1 MQVDTQHPSLSTY
14 LPKWQRMRDCS
25 DGQDAVHKA
34 GTNYLPKLKDQSDE
48 DYAAYKLRASFYN
61 ATWRTLGGLLGMMF
75 RKAPTKKL
83 PAGLDAYEPD
93 IDMAGTS
100 LETMARRI
108 ALEVLSIGRVGIM
121 VDHPSVQGATPIT
134 VKAAEDMGL
143 RPLITTYR
151 GESITYWRYKRINN
165 RWVLAHVRLKE
176 VVSEPDGEFSDKE
189 IEQYRV
195 LDLDEANQYRVRVFR
210 RKEGQSSDWVQFS
223 EAWPLMRG
231 QKLNFVPFAILGTD
245 GIDSELDEPPLIDLA
260 DVNLAHYRTTADY
273 EHGCHFTGLPT
284 AVISGYQPENKDEKL
299 YIGSSS
305 AWVFP
310 DPNAKASYLEFTGQ
324 GLGALREN
332 LDRKEQ
338 QMAVLGARMLF
349 AEKRAVEAAETA
361 AIHRTGENSVLA
373 ALATAVSEGLE
384 WALGVFRDWAG
395 ASGEVVYQ
403 INRDYNPAALDASL
417 LTAYLKAV
425 QAGEMSSQTFYEL
438 LQRADV
444 ADAERTYEEERELID
459 AKPPPR
465 PVVADGQGM
474 AA

>member
-1 MQVDTQHPSLSTY
+1 MQVDTQHRQFSQY

-25 DGQDAVHKA
+25 DGQDAIYARGALYLERLEEETDSQYRARQKRA
-34 GTNYLPKLKDQSDE
+34 G
-48 DYAAYKLRASFYN
+48 FYN

-75 RKAPTKKL
+75 RKAPTKVL

-100 LETMARRI
+100 LETLARRI
-108 ALEVLSIGRVGIM
+108 ALEVLTVGRVGIM
-121 VDHPSVQGATPIT
+121 VDHPSVHGATPIT
-134 VKAAEDMGL
+134 VKAAEELGL

-151 GESITYWRYKRINN
+151 AESIVNWRYRRVHN
-165 RWVLAHVRLKE
+165 RWVLALVVLKE
-176 VVSEPDGEFSDKE
+176 MVSEPVDEFADEE

-195 LDLDEANQYRVRVFR
+195 LDLDEADQYRQRVFR
-210 RKEGQSSDWVQFS
+210 RAKGKTGDWIVTQEF
-223 EAWPLMRG
+223 WPLMRG
-231 QKLNFVPFAILGTD
+231 QKLAYVPFAILGTD

-260 DVNLAHYRTTADY
+260 DANITHYMVRADRR
-273 EHGCHFTGLPT
+273 HGLHYACVPT
-284 AVISGYQPENKDEKL
+284 LMISGLTLQEGQSIYV
-299 YIGSSS
+299 GSTK
-305 AWVFP
+305 AIIA
-310 DPNAKASYLEFTGQ
+310 PNAEANGSYIEPNGN
-324 GLGALREN
+324 ALPEVRNE
-332 LDRKEQ
+332 LTDIKEE
-338 QMAVLGARMLF
+338 MAVLGARMLF

-403 INRDYNPAALDASL
+403 LNRDYNPAALDAAL
-417 LTAYLKAV
+417 ITAYLKAV
-425 QAGEMSSQTFYEL
+425 QAGEMSSQTFYEQ

-465 PVVADGQGM
+465 PVVADGQGL